1 MGGEMEMQWGS
12 ENTGCHQR
20 VKERSTSRSIIS
32 LGETIMEE
40 AVRVELRSQSD
51 TFNIHCYSIHPDRK
65 SDNRVRML
73 CLGRRV
79 NNRIINFTDAR
90 EGKGFM
96 ISDNGGYES
105 ALRIWP
111 YTYNWTKTTVTGFPQ
126 VFITT
131 SNFTTDKTESRL
143 KINWNFLLTLV
154 HGSSENML
162 MEVGLV
168 RHS

>member
-1 MGGEMEMQWGS
+1 MRWRCNEAQRTLGVTKGS
-12 ENTGCHQR
+12 KNGPHPD
-20 VKERSTSRSIIS
+20 RSIIS

-51 TFNIHCYSIHPDRK
+51 TFNIHCYSIQPDRK
-65 SDNRVRML
+65 SDNIVRMF

-105 ALRIWP
+105 ALRI
-111 YTYNWTKTTVTGFPQ
+111 
-126 VFITT
+126 
-131 SNFTTDKTESRL
+131 
-143 KINWNFLLTLV
+143 
-154 HGSSENML
+154 
-162 MEVGLV
+162 
-168 RHS
+168 